1 MKEPGCV
8 ILGIETSCDDTAAA
22 VVLDGRKI
30 LSNCVASQ
38 IEIHQKY
45 GGVVPEIASRKHLEN
60 LPLVIE
66 AALEQAEIEFGDLSA
81 VAVTYGPGLVGALLV
96 GVSTAK
102 ALAYACGIPLI
113 GINHL
118 EGHIYA
124 NFLINPQ
131 LTYPLI
137 ALVVSGGHTDLLY
150 LSGPGSYRVL
160 GRTRDDAAGEAFDK
174 VARVLGLGYPGGPQ
188 IEKLAGTG
196 DPKAIPLPRARLSGN
211 SLDFSFSGLKTA
223 VLNFIQ
229 RQKREGLNWNPADLA
244 ASFQAAIVDPLVD
257 KTVKALHQ
265 EGAKTLILA
274 GGVSANVW
282 LREAFQNADLPPGT
296 QVYYPPLE
304 LCTDNAAMIAA
315 AGYYRYQRGEI
326 SSWNLN
332 AVPNLSLTAK

>member
-38 IEIHQKY
+38 IEIHQRY

-66 AALEQAEIEFGDLSA
+66 AALEQAEIRFDDLSA

-150 LSGPGSYRVL
+150 LSGPGSYRIL

-188 IEKLAGTG
+188 IEKLAVTG
-196 DPKAIPLPRARLSGN
+196 DPQAIPLPRARLSGN

-229 RQKREGLNWNPADLA
+229 RQKREGINWNPADLA
-244 ASFQAAIVDPLVD
+244 ASFQAAIVEPLVD

-265 EGAKTLILA
+265 EGVKTLILA

-282 LREAFQNADLPPGT
+282 LREAFQNADLPLGT